1 MIILDGIHLAPETAK
16 TAWRAARGRLALVT
30 DAITGAGAAADGLYS
45 LGTLDVHVHEGTVR
59 GPDGV
64 LAGSVLTMIE
74 ALRNMLEL
82 GVPFEDAVEA
92 ATATPARVLGED
104 GLGRLDVGLPADIVV
119 LNDRAEIE
127 RVLVAGEIRVAA

>member
-1 MIILDGIHLAPETAK
+1 
-16 TAWRAARGRLALVT
+16 
-30 DAITGAGAAADGLYS
+30 
-45 LGTLDVHVHEGTVR
+45 
-59 GPDGV
+59 
-64 LAGSVLTMIE
+64 MIE